1 MPGRDPTVAREP
13 LHTREIRIRGYRRA
27 DGLFDVEATLVDT
40 KAFDFPVAGGVR
52 RSGEPIH
59 SMWLRITVDRTA
71 TIVEAEAEM
80 DAVPYVEHCGAIAPA
95 YKRLVG
101 LAIGPGYLRQ
111 VRDLFGG
118 IHGCTHVTELAGA
131 VATGV
136 FQTLAGQRVLPEDRK
151 PPQLDRCHALVT
163 TGPAVAKFYPR
174 WYRGTEPVEPAD
186 KADHH

>member
-1 MPGRDPTVAREP
+1 MPRPEAEGGREP
-13 LHTREIRIRGYRRA
+13 IHARTIEVRGYKRA
-27 DGLFDVEATLVDT
+27 DGLFDVEAHLVDT
-40 KAFDFPVAGGVR
+40 KTFDFPVGGGMR
-52 RSGEPIH
+52 KAGEPIH

-71 TIVEAEAEM
+71 TIVGAEAQM

-95 YKRLVG
+95 YERLVG

-111 VRDLFGG
+111 LKELFGG

-136 FQTLAGQRVLPEDRK
+136 FQTLAGQRVLAPDRK
-151 PPQLDRCHALVT
+151 PPQLDRCHALAT

-174 WYRGTEPVEPAD
+174 WYRGADPIAPAD
-186 KADHH
+186 EADHH